1 MPGKACGLWV
11 FQGVRAGLGNIP
23 GYPKKDRQIRR
34 YVRPADPKT
43 PAQIFRR
50 NLFRAAV
57 QLWNEM
63 PPHVQMEWQKLDNGR
78 RVSGINAWLSY
89 ALKGG
94 IAI

>member
-1 MPGKACGLWV
+1 MPGKPCGLWV

-43 PAQIFRR
+43 PPQLFRR
-50 NLFRAAV
+50 NLFRAAI
-57 QLWNEM
+57 QIWNEM
-63 PPHVQMEWQKLDNGR
+63 SPAEQKVWQLRADYK
-78 RVSGINAWLSY
+78 RVSGICAWLSY
-89 ALKGG
+89 ALRGG